1 LDLHDCNKYLFFI
14 YWNLL
19 LQEILAKNG
28 GDVVMAVIEV
38 KNLNVTYRVLMN
50 KSSSLKE
57 LFRDAIKGKARVI
70 DYVAIHDISFTV
82 DKGEVV
88 AILGRNGA
96 GKSTLLKVLAGVLP
110 PTKGTSKVDG
120 KIAPMIELGAGFHP
134 EMTGTENV
142 LFYSVLM
149 GRDVKSV
156 KARTPVIGE
165 WAGVSDHMHFPL
177 RTFSSGMVARLAFA
191 TATDEVAEVLLVDEV
206 LSVGDSDF
214 KDKSKARMH
223 ELINSGAAVVLV
235 SHDMQAVK
243 TLATRAIWLE
253 NGHVKMIGNPA
264 EVVAAYE
271 AN

>member
-1 LDLHDCNKYLFFI
+1 
-14 YWNLL
+14 
-19 LQEILAKNG
+19 
-28 GDVVMAVIEV
+28 MAVIEV
-38 KNLNVTYRVLMN
+38 KNVNVTYRVLMN
-50 KSSSLKE
+50 KTSSLKA
-57 LFRDAIKGKARVI
+57 LFRDALKGNARI
-70 DYVAIHDISFTV
+70 INYVALQDVSFTV

-134 EMTGTENV
+134 EMTGAENV
-142 LFYSVLM
+142 LFYSALM
-149 GRDVKSV
+149 GRDVKRV
-156 KARTPVIGE
+156 RERTPAIGE
-165 WAGVSDHMHFPL
+165 WAGVSDHMNFPL

-191 TATDEVAEVLLVDEV
+191 TATDEQAEVLLVDEV
-206 LSVGDSDF
+206 LSVGDGDF
-214 KDKSKARMH
+214 QAKSRERMNA
-223 ELINSGAAVVLV
+223 LISSGAAVVLV
-235 SHDMQAVK
+235 SHDMNAVR
-243 TLATRAIWLE
+243 TLATRVVWLE